1 MRSSADS
8 SREGLARRLDHPL
21 LGVALLLGATLVA
34 LVWANSPWASSYQR
48 LLQVPLGVSVGR
60 AALHKPLLLWINDGL
75 MGIFFFLVG
84 LEIKRE
90 LLVGELARPRRA
102 ALAVASA
109 LGGMVVPA
117 ALFALVQ
124 WGRPAAFSRGW
135 GIPMSTDIAFALG
148 LLALLGDRVPPGLR
162 VFLAALAIVDD
173 IGAVLAIAVFY
184 TDTIALA
191 SLVAGLSLFALAI
204 AANRARVRNPLF
216 YFLLGTLVW
225 LAFLKSGVHATI
237 AALLMAFVIPART
250 ATDPESFSRG
260 VAEDLRAFNE
270 LPPSGTP
277 RLHSPEREQRID
289 SISRRVERIRAPLQ
303 TLEHQLEP
311 VVKRMILPVFA
322 LANAGVAL
330 DGGFVT
336 ALAHPVSLGIVLGLT
351 IGKPLG
357 ILSFSFIAVRVRLA
371 ELPVGIRWSHVAGV
385 GMLAGVGFT
394 MALFVSSLAF
404 DADPATAGL
413 GSVAKTAIL
422 VGSFVSALLGLWVLR
437 SVGASRASAEAAD
450 ASSA

>member
-1 MRSSADS
+1 
-8 SREGLARRLDHPL
+8 
-21 LGVALLLGATLVA
+21 
-34 LVWANSPWASSYQR
+34 
-48 LLQVPLGVSVGR
+48 
-60 AALHKPLLLWINDGL
+60 
-75 MGIFFFLVG
+75 
-84 LEIKRE
+84 
-90 LLVGELARPRRA
+90 
-102 ALAVASA
+102 
-109 LGGMVVPA
+109 
-117 ALFALVQ
+117 
-124 WGRPAAFSRGW
+124 
-135 GIPMSTDIAFALG
+135 MSTDIAFALG

-260 VAEDLRAFNE
+260 VAEDLRAFSE